1 MENVPA
7 GNHYLSTFDP
17 IFLKPMILI
26 FILLLIVQSTG
37 VAQSNSDC
45 IMCHSDNSLTMSRS
59 GKSVSLFVN
68 EKTFGKSVHGGLTCV
83 TCHEG
88 FKAEDLPHKSKISK
102 VECFGCHND
111 IGNKHSFHPQLGK
124 SLAEGKRPNVNCV
137 DCHGKHDILSS
148 KSSNSKFNENNSA
161 ESCTECHSDVKDIF
175 LTSSHGKAL
184 EAQQKGAPNCLT
196 CHRHEV
202 SNLSGIR
209 DSLQFKKEQEKMCLS
224 CHLDNPDV
232 QEKASPSAG
241 FIAAYEKS
249 VHGKA
254 LLRGNSKAAN
264 CVDCHG
270 SHEMKKSLD
279 PSAKIS
285 KLHISETCSQCH
297 GKITEEYSQSIHGTA
312 LRDGIL
318 ESPTCTDCHGEHNIL
333 DHNDPNSRVANTNVS
348 EKVCSPC
355 HSSLKLSEKYGL
367 MGNRTETYRDSYHG
381 LAVKAG
387 SIEVANCASCHGIH
401 NIKPSTDSTSMI
413 SKANM
418 VKTCGKC
425 HPGANERFTI
435 GSVHSTTA
443 DIQEPLLYWIANT
456 YILMII
462 LTIGGMLIHNILDF
476 IRKSK
481 RKLMIRRGL
490 IPEPHHGTTMYLR
503 MSANERVQHA
513 TLVVSFITLVLTGF
527 ALKFPDAWWVAP
539 LRNIS
544 PVMFDIR
551 GIVHRIAGV
560 IMIVASFYHI
570 YYILFV
576 ERGKK
581 LVRDLLPR
589 QRDLTDVMGLI
600 RYNVGISDIK
610 PRFERFSYIEKAE
623 YWALV
628 WGTIVMGVT
637 GFVLWFDNTFMGL
650 LTKLGWDA
658 ARTVHYYE
666 AWLATLAIIVW
677 HFYFVIFNPDVYPLN
692 LAFWKGTLTEE
703 EMEDEHPVELEE
715 LKKAELLEEIKS
727 DQQKIQ
733 SQEET
738 IKF

>member
-1 MENVPA
+1 
-7 GNHYLSTFDP
+7 
-17 IFLKPMILI
+17 MILI
-26 FILLLIVQSTG
+26 FILLLIIQSTG
-37 VAQSNSDC
+37 IAQSNSDC
-45 IMCHSDNSLTMSRS
+45 LMCHSDNSLSMSRS

-68 EKTFGKSVHGGLTCV
+68 EKIFNKSVHSGLTCV

-88 FKAEDLPHKSKISK
+88 FKAEDIPHKSKIK
-102 VECFGCHND
+102 QAECVGCHND
-111 IGNKHSFHPQLGK
+111 IADKHIFHPQLGK
-124 SLAEGKRPNVNCV
+124 SIADGKKPDVNCA
-137 DCHGKHDILSS
+137 DCHGKHDIASVKLSQ
-148 KSSNSKFNENNSA
+148 SKFNGANVA
-161 ESCTECHSDVKDIF
+161 ESCANCHSDVKEKFI
-175 LTSSHGKAL
+175 LSAHGKAL
-184 EAQQKGAPNCLT
+184 ASHQNGAPNCLT

-209 DSLQFKKEQEKMCLS
+209 DSLEFKKDQEKMCLS

-232 QEKASPSAG
+232 RAKASPSAG

-254 LLRGNSKAAN
+254 MLGGNSKAAN

-285 KLHISETCSQCH
+285 KLHIAETCSKCH
-297 GKITEEYSQSIHGTA
+297 EKIAETYSQSIHGTA
-312 LRDGIL
+312 LRGGIL
-318 ESPTCTDCHGEHNIL
+318 ESPTCVDCHGEHNIL
-333 DHNDPNSRVANTNVS
+333 QHNDPNSRVAKMNVS
-348 EKVCSPC
+348 EKVCTPC
-355 HSSLKLSEKYGL
+355 HSSVKLSEKYGL
-367 MGNRTETYRDSYHG
+367 PSNRAETFRDSYHG

-387 SIEVANCASCHGIH
+387 SIEVANCASCHGVH
-401 NIKPSTDSTSMI
+401 NIKPSSDSTSTI
-413 SKANM
+413 SKTNL
-418 VKTCGKC
+418 VQTCGKC
-425 HPGANERFTI
+425 HPGANDRFTI

-443 DIQEPLLYWIANT
+443 SVQEPFLYWIAT
-456 YILMII
+456 SYILMII

-481 RKLMIRRGL
+481 RKLMMRRGL
-490 IPEPHHGTTMYLR
+490 IPEPHHGTRMYVR
-503 MSANERVQHA
+503 MSGNERIQHG
-513 TLVVSFITLVLTGF
+513 TLLISFITLVLTGF

-539 LRNIS
+539 IRSIS

-560 IMIVASFYHI
+560 VMILASLYHI
-570 YYILFV
+570 YYLFFV
-576 ERGKK
+576 ARGKT
-581 LVRDLLPR
+581 LLRDLLP
-589 QRDLTDVMGLI
+589 QRRDITDVLDLI
-600 RYNVGISDIK
+600 KYNVGISNIK

-637 GFVLWFDNTFMGL
+637 GFILWFDNTFMGL

-658 ARTVHYYE
+658 ARTIHYYE

-692 LAFWKGTLTEE
+692 LAFWKGTLSEE
-703 EMEDEHPVELEE
+703 EMEDEHPLELEE
-715 LKKAELLEEIKS
+715 LKKEELLEELES

-733 SQEET
+733 TPEET
-738 IKF
+738 IKY